1 MTTWEPFVA
10 ALLAFA
16 VLALAV
22 SSISRLLACAVVRH
36 RSSAERSAARVSI
49 LKPLCGAEPSLSEN
63 LQRFSLQTHQNL
75 QIVFGVADPE
85 DPALPAAKRF
95 CQQHAQLATRI
106 SIGEDSRLHN
116 PKLALLERMSQVCH
130 GEWLVVSDS
139 NVRVGDSYVQD
150 ALAHAAPD
158 VGLIT
163 HLVAGGGGGS
173 LAAHLENLQLNCFV
187 APGVCG
193 VRWIVGR
200 TCVVGKSM
208 FIRREAL
215 ARIGGFEA
223 AGQFLAEDYV
233 LGRAMEKAGY
243 RVVTAAVP
251 IVAWHEDWTM
261 ARFMGRHLR
270 WAVMRRR
277 VCISAYLAEVLLTP
291 APALLVL
298 LALGSCFPATGINVA
313 WVGLG
318 VMLEQLLD
326 ALTFSRMRGRCVP
339 LVSVLINPLR
349 QCLTLWI
356 WVLGWFVQVVEW
368 RGQVYRVG
376 SGSKLEPVQHV
387 SVEVADEA

>member
-1 MTTWEPFVA
+1 MTSFDPLVA

-22 SSISRLLACAVVRH
+22 SSVSRLLACAVVRH
-36 RSSAERSAARVSI
+36 RSSAERSAARVSV
-49 LKPLCGAEPSLSEN
+49 LKPLCGTEPSLAEN
-63 LQRFSLQTHQNL
+63 LRRFSLQSHQNL
-75 QIVFGVADPE
+75 QIVLGVADPE
-85 DPALPAAKRF
+85 DAALPAAKRF
-95 CQQHAQLATRI
+95 CQEHAGLATRI
-106 SIGEDSRLHN
+106 SVGEDSRLHN
-116 PKLALLERMSQVCH
+116 PKLALLERMSQVCN

-150 ALAHAAPD
+150 ALSYAAPD

-163 HLVAGGGGGS
+163 HLVAGGGRGS
-173 LAAHLENLQLNCFV
+173 IAAHLENLQLNCFV

-200 TCVVGKSM
+200 TCVIGKSM
-208 FIRREAL
+208 FVRREAL
-215 ARIGGFEA
+215 DRIGGFEA

-251 IVAWHEDWTM
+251 IVAWHEDWTL
-261 ARFMGRHLR
+261 ARFMGRHVR

-277 VCISAYLAEVLLTP
+277 VSVSAYLAEALLTP
-291 APALLVL
+291 APALLAL
-298 LALGSCFPATGINVA
+298 LGLGLCFPATGINVA
-313 WVGLG
+313 WVGLALL
-318 VMLEQLLD
+318 VEQLLD
-326 ALTFSRMRGRCVP
+326 AVTFSRMTGRRVP
-339 LVSVLINPLR
+339 LGAVLSNPMR

-356 WVLGWFVQVVEW
+356 WGLGWFVQIVEW

-376 SGSKLEPVQHV
+376 TGSKLLPVRQV
-387 SVEVADEA
+387 CAEVADEA